1 MLWFMVFGCKLT
13 SSFSFDAKNLIMNF
27 ISYLIPPFFSRHYP
41 TSSNLNVSLKIQ
53 VGSCSI
59 LQLLGEFIHAELI
72 FLPPSQEI

>member
-1 MLWFMVFGCKLT
+1 MVFGCKLT
-13 SSFSFDAKNLIMNF
+13 SSFSFDAKNL
-27 ISYLIPPFFSRHYP
+27 SYLIPPFFSRHYP
-41 TSSNLNVSLKIQ
+41 TFSNLNVSLKIQ